1 MPARFISKAQMAG
14 KQGFAV
20 VFKQRLVA
28 PHAPRLP
35 AAKEGECV
43 SHCCASDADR
53 NCTGG

>member
-43 SHCCASDADR
+43 SHC
-53 NCTGG
+53 